1 MLVFRYGVLMV
12 TMNKVIHTENAPDA
26 IGPYSQAVINGNLIF
41 TAGQICI
48 DPVTSKLNN
57 PDFETETQQVLNNI
71 NAILKEAGSSLK
83 NIVKCTVYL
92 KNLNNFSKINTV
104 FTQYFPE
111 NPPARAAVEVS
122 GLPMNVNVEIDAIAS
137 IE

>member
-1 MLVFRYGVLMV
+1 MLVSRFGVLMAA
-12 TMNKVIHTENAPDA
+12 MNKVIHTENAPEA
-26 IGPYSQAVINGNLIF
+26 IGPYSQAVKNGNLIF
-41 TAGQICI
+41 TSGQICI
-48 DPVTSKLNN
+48 NPVTGELNN

-71 NAILKEAGSSLK
+71 NAILKESGSSLK

-92 KNLNNFSKINTV
+92 KDLKNFSIINTV
-104 FTQYFPE
+104 FTQYFSE

-137 IE
+137 ME